1 MLFRSRVWIGS
12 LEITELVKRQLAKE
26 ISSAVAAQFSAPSSP
41 LGAIYSTNITPD
53 NETGIGS
60 WSDADLIK
68 AMHEGVSKDG
78 HRLFPAFP
86 YTAFT
91 KVSADIHNILG
102 QLNKLDHETDMTVNN
117 LANRLDAQEIKAMS
131 HGDAA
136 RLFKLEEAVQELRY
150 QVERGDE
157 EMLDEDSVREMIDD
171 HNMDKMH
178 FEDADDFRGTVRQA
192 LMEILKGGE
201 E

>member
-1 MLFRSRVWIGS
+1 MFTIDSVLEEVVHKFNVKVRDAIAAETHKFKEQIAELERDKVTIYEGLRNANEKISALTTR
-12 LEITELVKRQLAKE
+12 LEIADARVDIIDRD
-26 ISSAVAAQFSAPSSP
+26 SSA
-41 LGAIYSTNITPD
+41 
-53 NETGIGS
+53 
-60 WSDADLIK
+60 
-68 AMHEGVSKDG
+68 
-78 HRLFPAFP
+78 
-86 YTAFT
+86 AFT

-136 RLFKLEEAVQELRY
+136 RLHKLEEAVQELRY

-171 HNMDKMH
+171 HNMDKLH